1 MAYDL
6 VKPVKITHRISLY
19 NICRHRYCSCD
30 CPAAEHGNEGYDEKL
45 SEVVSRILCARI
57 RNVIEGGKED
67 VHGGSGLGSVAQI
80 P

>member
-1 MAYDL
+1 
-6 VKPVKITHRISLY
+6 V
-19 NICRHRYCSCD
+19 
-30 CPAAEHGNEGYDEKL
+30 ENEGYDEKL

-67 VHGGSGLGSVAQI
+67 VHRGSGLGSVAQI